1 MRACRLLRSLR
12 GLERAV
18 ANGAASEAASSEAHP
33 HEEHEDVSNERRCSI
48 ASVTTV
54 PDYDHLAS
62 SSSALALPEAV
73 RHRHALFLGVLVAM
87 RRWATPATHER
98 ACPCSLRA
106 VLENSLAQKAC
117 GSRLFTWCLLCR
129 ATARPSR
136 LFFRIARHRHAR
148 QGRQKRTSEGRGPTG
163 AARSARTRRRS
174 AALSAPLC
182 AVHGERSGPPVR
194 ADAAALDGIIP
205 GQV

>member
-117 GSRLFTWCLLCR
+117 GSRLFTWGLLCR
-129 ATARPSR
+129 ATSCSPVPSFLSDRQTSPCSPESPEAHFRGSRPD
-136 LFFRIARHRHAR
+136 
-148 QGRQKRTSEGRGPTG
+148 
-163 AARSARTRRRS
+163 RRCS
-174 AALSAPLC
+174 LCVHPPPLSCTLCAAL
-182 AVHGERSGPPVR
+182 HRSW
-194 ADAAALDGIIP
+194 
-205 GQV
+205 

>member
-73 RHRHALFLGVLVAM
+73 RHRHALFLSVLVAM

-98 ACPCSLRA
+98 ACRVRYALCWRTLLRRKRVA
-106 VLENSLAQKAC
+106 LGFSPGVCFAEPV
-117 GSRLFTWCLLCR
+117 F
-129 ATARPSR
+129 RPSR

-148 QGRQKRTSEGRGPTG
+148 QSRQKRTSEGRGPTG
-163 AARSARTRRRS
+163 AARSACTRRRS

-182 AVHGERSGPPVR
+182 TVHGERSGPPVR